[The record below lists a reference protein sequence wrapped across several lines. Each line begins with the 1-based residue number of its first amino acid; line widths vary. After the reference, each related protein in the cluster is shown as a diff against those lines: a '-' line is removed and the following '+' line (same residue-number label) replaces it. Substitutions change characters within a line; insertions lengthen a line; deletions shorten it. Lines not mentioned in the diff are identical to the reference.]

1 MGQAE
6 QSNTEAY
13 QQALALL
20 RRCLTPAGF
29 VASAVDADNYARV
42 WARDGVMS
50 GLAALASGDDELIKG
65 MESTLDTI
73 AKYQGPHGEIP
84 SNVSLDGSQVSYG
97 TLAGRVDALLWYVI
111 GVCAYLDYTRHNSRK
126 VRYWLSVERA
136 LFLAACWEYN
146 DRGLLY
152 TPLSGNW
159 ADEYVQQG
167 YVLADQL
174 LYAIA
179 LGCAGLVFKQKEW
192 QKKADALRELIAVN
206 YWPQQALC
214 DDPRVYHPQA
224 YRYQAEQ
231 GEQSYWLPAFSPGG
245 YACYFDGLAH
255 ALMLLTDLG
264 SEEQRLQADAYV
276 QVLAQQTGSALL
288 PAFWPVIGPGDPQW
302 AILEANHLYGK
313 LKNQPYMYHNGG
325 LWPVLTGLY
334 TVGLVRQGRKERAEQ
349 LLNAL
354 NAANALGQDG
364 REWDF
369 AEYHHGQTHQPMGTY
384 HLAWSAAA
392 TVLAERAVRDGV
404 APWPLL

>member
-1 MGQAE
+1 MNQAE
-6 QSNTEAY
+6 QVNAETY
-13 QQALALL
+13 RQALILL

-29 VASAVDADNYARV
+29 VASAINTDNYARV
-42 WARDGVMS
+42 WARDGVIS

-65 MESTLDTI
+65 MECTLDTI
-73 AKYQGPHGEIP
+73 AKCQGPHGEIP

-97 TLAGRVDALLWYVI
+97 MLAGRVDALLWYVI
-111 GVCAYLDYTRHNSRK
+111 GVCAYLDYTHRNSRK

-146 DRGLLY
+146 NRGLLY

-167 YVLADQL
+167 YVLSDQL
-174 LYAIA
+174 LYMLA
-179 LGCAGLVFKQKEW
+179 LQSAGLVFKHKEW

-206 YWPQQALC
+206 YWPQRAFC
-214 DDPRVYHPQA
+214 NDPRVYHPQA
-224 YRYQAEQ
+224 YRYQLEQ
-231 GEQSYWLPAFSPGG
+231 GERAYWLPTFSPGG
-245 YACYFDGLAH
+245 YATYFDSLAH
-255 ALMLLTDLG
+255 ALALLTDLG
-264 SEEQRLQADAYV
+264 SEEQRQRADEYV
-276 QVLAQQTGSALL
+276 QSLAQQIGSSLL

-302 AILEANHLYGK
+302 SMLEANHLYGK

-334 TVGLVRQGRKERAEQ
+334 AVGLVRQGRKERAEQ
-349 LLNAL
+349 LLSAL
-354 NAANALGQDG
+354 NAANKLGQDG
-364 REWDF
+364 GKWDF

-392 TVLAERAVRDGV
+392 TVLAERAVHDGV
-404 APWPLL
+404 APWLLL

>member
-1 MGQAE
+1 MSQAE
-6 QSNTEAY
+6 QGNIEAY
-13 QQALALL
+13 QQALELL
-20 RRCLTPAGF
+20 QRCLTPAGF
-29 VASAVDADNYARV
+29 VASAVDTDNYARV
-42 WARDGVMS
+42 WARDGVIS
-50 GLAALASGDDELIKG
+50 GLAALASGDKELIKG
-65 MESTLDTI
+65 MEHTLDTL

-84 SNVSLDGSQVSYG
+84 SNVALDGSQVSYG
-97 TLAGRVDALLWYVI
+97 MLAGRVDALLWYVI

-146 DRGLLY
+146 NRGLLY

-167 YVLADQL
+167 YVLSDQV
-174 LYAIA
+174 LYALA
-179 LGCAGLVFKQKEW
+179 LESAGHVFKHKEW
-192 QKKADALRELIAVN
+192 QKKADTLRELIAVN

-231 GEQSYWLPAFSPGG
+231 GEGIYWLSSFSPGG
-245 YACYFDGLAH
+245 YATYFDGLAH
-255 ALMLLTDLG
+255 ALALLADLG
-264 SEEQRLQADAYV
+264 GEEQRQQADEYV
-276 QVLAQQTGSALL
+276 QSLMQQIGSPLL
-288 PAFWPVIGPGDPQW
+288 PAFWPVISPGEAQW
-302 AILEANHLYGK
+302 AVLEANHLYGK

-334 TVGLVRQGRKERAEQ
+334 AAGLVRQGRKERAVQ
-349 LLNAL
+349 LSNAL
-354 NAANALGQDG
+354 NAANKLGQDG

-369 AEYHHGQTHQPMGTY
+369 AEYHHGQTRQPMGTRL
-384 HLAWSAAA
+384 LAWSAAA